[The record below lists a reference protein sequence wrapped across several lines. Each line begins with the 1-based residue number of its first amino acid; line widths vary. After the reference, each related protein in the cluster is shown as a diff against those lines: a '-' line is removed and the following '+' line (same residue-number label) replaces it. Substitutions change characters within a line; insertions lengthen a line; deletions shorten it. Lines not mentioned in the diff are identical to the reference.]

1 MREEQASFKNRQAS
15 RTGKLQEQTSFKN
28 SHACP
33 FVRIAV
39 GCDLKDRWRSW
50 LARLHDT
57 EEVTGSSPVR
67 FILFF
72 AFNPPFQSCER
83 GMYAGGCVSE

>member
-1 MREEQASFKNRQAS
+1 MREEPA
-15 RTGKLQEQTSFKN
+15 SFKN

-39 GCDLKDRWRSW
+39 ECILKDRWRSW

-72 AFNPPFQSCER
+72 ALNPPFQSCER
-83 GMYAGGCVSE
+83 GMYAGGWTAE